1 MHAWDQALFI
11 KAHLGPAFARAKIAS
26 KIIIYDHNPD
36 HVEYP
41 MAVLNDAEANKF
53 IDGSAF
59 HLYNGSISEL
69 SKLQAAH
76 PDKHIYFTEQWVGAK
91 SDFSGTL
98 IWHLEQLII
107 GASRNYAKNVLEWN
121 LAADAEFKPYTAG
134 GCYQCKGALTVT
146 ADQVERNV
154 AYYVIAHASKAVPPG
169 SWRIESTQPAPLKTV
184 AFVRPDGKVALIVLN
199 DQPGPQR
206 FNLAQFSAHS
216 FQLPAQ
222 SVVTLLLP
230 ADLLQPAVNQ
240 TLHRAGAQSV
250 PVSPAFS
257 SSLSPS
263 PSGQKTAPHSE
274 QTSAQPPSKNLEQ
287 GPL

>member
-1 MHAWDQALFI
+1 MSEPAAAIGVSYLRISLGASDLDPDPFSYADVMAGSKPDATSRNLTHFSLKRDEQYLIPLLQQILRINPQLKILASPWSPPSWMKTNQSTVGGELLESYFPLYAEYFVKYIQGMAAHGIRIDAVTVQNEPLNDRNNPSLLMHAWDQALFI

-134 GCYQCKGALTVT
+134 G
-146 ADQVERNV
+146 
-154 AYYVIAHASKAVPPG
+154 
-169 SWRIESTQPAPLKTV
+169 
-184 AFVRPDGKVALIVLN
+184 
-199 DQPGPQR
+199 
-206 FNLAQFSAHS
+206 
-216 FQLPAQ
+216 
-222 SVVTLLLP
+222 
-230 ADLLQPAVNQ
+230 
-240 TLHRAGAQSV
+240 
-250 PVSPAFS
+250 
-257 SSLSPS
+257 
-263 PSGQKTAPHSE
+263 
-274 QTSAQPPSKNLEQ
+274 
-287 GPL
+287 